1 MDISY
6 DVMVGTETE
15 EEHDDIVE
23 KILRK
28 IAENDLFVKL
38 EKYIWKIREFGFL
51 GVVIR
56 PDGVKMENEKVQE
69 VIDWLVSK
77 SIKNV

>member
-38 EKYIWKIREFGFL
+38 EKYIWKIREFGFF
-51 GVVIR
+51 R
-56 PDGVKMENEKVQE
+56 SSDKTRWSEDGK
-69 VIDWLVSK
+69 
-77 SIKNV
+77 